1 MDPIAEIRKRRI
13 SLGIPLGELA
23 RAVERSDA
31 TLSRIERG
39 KIRPSYELV
48 QRIWSFLEERE
59 GHASPQLT
67 ARELV
72 GRELVTV
79 SAEAGLGDAAAIMDR
94 GGFSQLPVRE
104 GERLTGAVSE
114 TALLRALAAPHGRR
128 TKVREVQEAAYPV
141 VEGGFAADLLAG
153 LLTRYPAVVVAERGV
168 PKGMVTKSDLIR
180 GLRGTRLRRALPPAT
195 PARTRSVADRPGDS
209 E

>member
-67 ARELV
+67 ARELSGRV
-72 GRELVTV
+72 GEIVDGVALD
-79 SAEAGLGDAAAIMDR
+79 GDDPTARDR
-94 GGFSQLPVRE
+94 D
-104 GERLTGAVSE
+104 AV
-114 TALLRALAAPHGRR
+114 ARHGR
-128 TKVREVQEAAYPV
+128 K
-141 VEGGFAADLLAG
+141 
-153 LLTRYPAVVVAERGV
+153 
-168 PKGMVTKSDLIR
+168 
-180 GLRGTRLRRALPPAT
+180 LRLP
-195 PARTRSVADRPGDS
+195 GH
-209 E
+209 